1 MSWIVNEIFGRPRPV
16 IAMAHFPPL
25 PGSPLYDA
33 DGGVA
38 EIERHVANDLAAL
51 VDGGVDGILF
61 CNEGDRPYTTHADPA
76 TLAVM
81 ARVVGRLT
89 AGLGLPYGVDIL
101 WDPKS
106 TLALAAATGAG
117 FVREVFT
124 GVYPSDMGIWDTS
137 VGESLRYRRQI
148 GAVGVRL
155 FFNINAEFA
164 GTFDRR
170 PLPEIARS
178 VVFSS
183 LADAVC
189 VSGPMTGEPVA
200 MAELA
205 AVKKTLPDVP
215 VIANTG
221 VRENTVAQILE
232 VADAVIVGTALK
244 VDGKTFNPV
253 DGARVRSFMRA
264 ARRAGGDAG
273 GDAGSPNRGGGAA

>member
-1 MSWIVNEIFGRPRPV
+1 
-16 IAMAHFPPL
+16 MAHFPPL

-33 DGGVA
+33 EGGVA
-38 EIERHVANDLAAL
+38 KIERHVANDLAAL
-51 VDGGVDGILF
+51 VDNGVDAVLF
-61 CNEGDRPYTTHADPA
+61 CNEGDRPYTTRVDPA

-89 AGLGLPYGVDIL
+89 AGMRLPFGVDIL
-101 WDPKS
+101 WDPKAA
-106 TLALAAATGAG
+106 LALAAATDAG
-117 FVREVFT
+117 FVREVFA
-124 GVYPSDMGIWDTS
+124 GVYPSDMGLWDTS

-148 GAVGVRL
+148 GAGGVRV

-164 GTFDRR
+164 GSFDRR
-170 PLPEIARS
+170 PLPEVARS

-200 MAELA
+200 LAELA
-205 AVKKTLPDVP
+205 AVKKALPDVP

-221 VRENTVAQILE
+221 VRDNTVAQILE

-253 DGARVRSFMRA
+253 DGARVERFMRA
-264 ARRAGGDAG
+264 ARQAQ
-273 GDAGSPNRGGGAA
+273 RGGGGA